1 MCQNT
6 ERVNVVQLACVRPAA
21 SVHPEPGSNSC
32 LFVRPHVDAELVLV
46 LSSCFFLLVTH
57 QVELP
62 MVITIIYL
70 L

>member
-46 LSSCFFLLVTH
+46 FLLVSFIVTH
-57 QVELP
+57 QVEFP
-62 MVITIIYL
+62 MVITIMYL

>member
-46 LSSCFFLLVTH
+46 FLLVSFIVTH